1 MIQRAKILGYG
12 DYQIRNV
19 TISRVT
25 MWKDLDTTYS
35 PLGIFF
41 DSNLEVAFYMTASSL
56 ICLLSKASKIKSWLW
71 HRRLPHLNFG
81 EINHLA
87 IHGPCSSGP
96 ALHEMTPVTISSG
109 LMPNPP
115 SSTPFI
121 PPLRTNWDLLFQP
134 LFNELLTPPPTI
146 DHPTPKVIALIA
158 EVVAQEPAVSTGS
171 PSSTTVD
178 SRMPPS
184 PINSQTTP

>member
-1 MIQRAKILGYG
+1 
-12 DYQIRNV
+12 
-19 TISRVT
+19 
-25 MWKDLDTTYS
+25 
-35 PLGIFF
+35 
-41 DSNLEVAFYMTASSL
+41 
-56 ICLLSKASKIKSWLW
+56 
-71 HRRLPHLNFG
+71 
-81 EINHLA
+81 
-87 IHGPCSSGP
+87 
-96 ALHEMTPVTISSG
+96 MTPVTISSG
-109 LMPNPP
+109 LVPNPP

-178 SRMPPS
+178 QDAPS
-184 PINSQTTP
+184 PKDNHDLDVAHMNNDPFFGISIPKNDSEASSSLDVTPTVVHTATPNSKHITK